1 VKDRV
6 RRRDTAPGCFA
17 LRLFRLQAATVFSSP
32 RHFQGRGELQPRWVG
47 APRRGIAAGR
57 SQRLPAGAKAR
68 YGPALVRQESA
79 GRPGSRVIARRCDAE
94 PSAESIA
101 SFLTESGVAAVRMM
115 SPCGARRARHMPPHL
130 LELAG
135 PGEAVQEFAVDVAD
149 LQLHF
154 VWEPMAAVEV
164 PPRRV
169 WRWRRPQGR

>member
-1 VKDRV
+1 M
-6 RRRDTAPGCFA
+6 RD
-17 LRLFRLQAATVFSSP
+17 AAMWNLHV
-32 RHFQGRGELQPRWVG
+32 
-47 APRRGIAAGR
+47 
-57 SQRLPAGAKAR
+57 
-68 YGPALVRQESA
+68 
-79 GRPGSRVIARRCDAE
+79 
-94 PSAESIA
+94 IA

-164 PPRRV
+164 PPRPRLAV
-169 WRWRRPQGR
+169 ATPTRAINDRLLATGLI